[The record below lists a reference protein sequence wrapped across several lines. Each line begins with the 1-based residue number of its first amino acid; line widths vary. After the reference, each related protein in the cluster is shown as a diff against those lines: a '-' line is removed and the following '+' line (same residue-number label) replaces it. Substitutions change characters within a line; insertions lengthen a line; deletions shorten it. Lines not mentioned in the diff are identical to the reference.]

1 MFPCRAGFILSILI
15 FDAKQLQQGTELVP
29 PGEDDLDSRHRD
41 ERRGDGPYLAELDGD
56 VTQSVTVME
65 WARYLGATFGTEGA
79 VAALRFYEDVDWI
92 SPSVRRTM
100 VDYVRGLSL
109 DELTGEGD
117 GRVDLGECL
126 DTLEDT
132 PFEKHAKSLEYVA
145 SIAGDSLE
153 YDLVPLRLP
162 EDGATPPTAPAT
174 SEPQS
179 APDGGTEE
187 ES

>member
-1 MFPCRAGFILSILI
+1 
-15 FDAKQLQQGTELVP
+15 
-29 PGEDDLDSRHRD
+29 
-41 ERRGDGPYLAELDGD
+41 
-56 VTQSVTVME
+56 ME
-65 WARYLGATFGTEGA
+65 WARYLAATFGTEGA

-92 SPSVRRTM
+92 GPSVRRTM

-109 DELTGEGD
+109 DELTGDDD
-117 GRVDLGECL
+117 GQVDLGDGIE
-126 DTLEDT
+126 TLEDT

-162 EDGATPPTAPAT
+162 EEGTPTPT
-174 SEPQS
+174 EPPS
-179 APDGGTEE
+179 AADGGTDE